1 MGKGDKIGLRKFRTS
16 FVSLLLFFILICP
29 YSQFLHAEDGDVY
42 IIPVHGII
50 DLGLASFIKRSVKEA
65 EEANAKAVILDIET
79 YGGRVDAAV
88 DIKDALSNLK
98 MLTIAYVNPRAISAG
113 ALIALSCKHI
123 IVAPGSMIGAASPVK
138 IGFAGMN
145 QQKTGEKEIS
155 FVRSAFRAAAEQNNH
170 STKLAEAMVDPDIE
184 VKKIIK
190 KGKLLTLTGSEAVK
204 IGLAKTEAKSIN
216 EILKLFSLDKLS
228 IKKTRTNWAEHVV
241 RFLTHPIVSS
251 LLLTLGFLGLLFEIK
266 TPGWGVGGTIS
277 VVFLALFFWG
287 HYIVGLANIM
297 DIVLFIIGVILLFI
311 ELFITPGFGFVGSGG
326 LLCILAGIYFALVK
340 QPLPKFSWEF
350 NLLNTALYTIS
361 GAILTSGAIFALLLK
376 YLPKNKG
383 LWSQL
388 ALSASEKQKNGF
400 NASSVEMHTLAG
412 KRGVAHTNL
421 RPTGKAMIDN
431 KLWSVMTDGDFI
443 EKDAEIIVEKVEGN
457 RILVKTWGQSD

>member
-1 MGKGDKIGLRKFRTS
+1 MRKFKIS
-16 FVSLLLFFILICP
+16 FVSLLLFLILIYP
-29 YSQFLHAEDGDVY
+29 YSKFLHAEKVIGEEVY
-42 IIPVHGII
+42 VIPVHGMI

-65 EEANAKAVILDIET
+65 EKAGAKAVILDIKT

-123 IVAPGSMIGAASPVK
+123 VVAPGSMIGAASPVK

-155 FVRSAFRAAAEQNNH
+155 FVRSAFRAAAEQNGH
-170 STKLAEAMVDPDIE
+170 SPKLAEAMVDPDIE

-190 KGKLLTLTGSEAVK
+190 KGKLLTLTGSEAIKV
-204 IGLAKTEAKSIN
+204 GLAKNEAKSIN
-216 EILKLFSLDKLS
+216 EVLKLFSLDNLN
-228 IKKTRTNWAEHVV
+228 IKKTSTNWAEHVV

-277 VVFLALFFWG
+277 VIFLALFFWG

-326 LLCILAGIYFALVK
+326 LLCILAGIYLALVR

-361 GAILTSGAIFALLLK
+361 GAILTSGAVFVLLSK

-400 NASSVEMHTLAG
+400 NASSAEMHTLTG
-412 KRGVAHTNL
+412 KRGIAHTNL
-421 RPTGKAMIDN
+421 RPVGKAMIDGN
-431 KLWSVMTDGDFI
+431 LWSVMTDGDFI
-443 EKDAEIIVEKVEGN
+443 SKGAEIVVEKVEGN
-457 RILVKTWGQSD
+457 RILVQRK

>member
-1 MGKGDKIGLRKFRTS
+1 MRKFKIS
-16 FVSLLLFFILICP
+16 FVSLLLFLILIYP
-29 YSQFLHAEDGDVY
+29 YSKFLHAEKVIGEEVY
-42 IIPVHGII
+42 VIPVHGMI

-65 EEANAKAVILDIET
+65 EKAGAKAVILDIKT

-123 IVAPGSMIGAASPVK
+123 VVAPGSMIGAASPVK

-190 KGKLLTLTGSEAVK
+190 KGKLLTLTGSEAIKV
-204 IGLAKTEAKSIN
+204 GLAKNEAKSIN
-216 EILKLFSLDKLS
+216 EVLKLFSLDNLN
-228 IKKTRTNWAEHVV
+228 IKKTSTNWAEHVV

-277 VVFLALFFWG
+277 VIFLALFFWG

-326 LLCILAGIYFALVK
+326 LLCILAGIYLALVR

-361 GAILTSGAIFALLLK
+361 GAILTSGAVFVLLSK

-400 NASSVEMHTLAG
+400 NASSAEMHTLTG
-412 KRGVAHTNL
+412 KRGIAHTNL
-421 RPTGKAMIDN
+421 RPVGKAMIDGN
-431 KLWSVMTDGDFI
+431 LWSVMTDGDFI
-443 EKDAEIIVEKVEGN
+443 SKGAEIVVEKVEGN
-457 RILVKTWGQSD
+457 RILVQRK

>member
-1 MGKGDKIGLRKFRTS
+1 MRKVKTN
-16 FVSLLLFFILICP
+16 FVLLLLFFSLICSYP
-29 YSQFLHAEDGDVY
+29 QFLHAEDGDVY

-155 FVRSAFRAAAEQNNH
+155 FVRSTFRAAAEQNNH
-170 STKLAEAMVDPDIE
+170 STKLAEAMVDQDIE

-190 KGKLLTLTGSEAVK
+190 KGKLLTLTGVEAVK
-204 IGLAKTEAKSIN
+204 IGLAKTEAKSIK
-216 EILKLFSLDKLS
+216 EILILFNLDKLN

-251 LLLTLGFLGLLFEIK
+251 LLLTLGFLGLLFEIR

-297 DIVLFIIGVILLFI
+297 DIVLFIIGIILLST
-311 ELFITPGFGFVGSGG
+311 ELFITPGFGFIGSGG
-326 LLCILAGIYFALVK
+326 LLCILAGIYLALVK
-340 QPLPKFSWEF
+340 RPVPQFSWEF

-361 GAILTSGAIFALLLK
+361 GAILTSGAIFAILLK

-400 NASSVEMHTLAG
+400 NVSSAEMHTLVG
-412 KRGVAHTNL
+412 KRGVAHTKL
-421 RPTGKAMIDN
+421 RPAGKAMIDD

-443 EKDAEIIVEKVEGN
+443 EEGAEIIVEKVEGN
-457 RILVKTWGQSD
+457 RILVKNLN

>member
-1 MGKGDKIGLRKFRTS
+1 MFLKRSFLKTS
-16 FVSLLLFFILICP
+16 FISLLLFLTLTCP
-29 YSQFLHAEDGDVY
+29 CHQFLHAEDGDVY
-42 IIPVHGII
+42 VIPVHGMI
-50 DLGLASFIKRSVKEA
+50 DLGLASFLKRSVKEA
-65 EEANAKAVILDIET
+65 GKAGAKAIILDIKT

-88 DIKDALSNLK
+88 DIKDCLSNLK
-98 MLTIAYVNPRAISAG
+98 ILTIAYVNPRAISAG

-170 STKLAEAMVDPDIE
+170 SPKLAEAMVDPDIKI
-184 VKKIIK
+184 KKITQ
-190 KGKLLTLTGSEAVK
+190 KGKLVTLTGSEAITV
-204 IGLAKTEAKSIN
+204 GLAKAETKSIK
-216 EILKLFSLDKLS
+216 EILKLFNLDKLN

-241 RFLTHPIVSS
+241 RLLTHPIVSS

-277 VVFLALFFWG
+277 VIFLALFFWG
-287 HYIVGLANIM
+287 HYIVGLANII
-297 DIVLFIIGVILLFI
+297 DIVLFIIGIILLFT

-326 LLCILAGIYFALVK
+326 LLCILAGIYLALVK

-350 NLLNTALYTIS
+350 NLLNTALYTIG
-361 GAILTSGAIFALLLK
+361 GAILTSGAVFALLLK
-376 YLPKNKG
+376 YLPKNRG
-383 LWSQL
+383 LWSQI

-400 NASSVEMHTLAG
+400 NVSSTEMHTLVG
-412 KRGVAHTNL
+412 KKGIAHTNL
-421 RPTGKAMIDN
+421 RPVGKAMIDD
-431 KLWSVMTDGDFI
+431 KLWSVMTDGNFI
-443 EKDAEIIVEKVEGN
+443 EKGTEIIVEKVDEN
-457 RILVKTWGQSD
+457 RILVQRK

>member
-1 MGKGDKIGLRKFRTS
+1 MRKVKTS
-16 FVSLLLFFILICP
+16 FILLLLFLTLICP
-29 YSQFLHAEDGDVY
+29 YRQFLHAEDGDVY

-50 DLGLASFIKRSVKEA
+50 DLGLASFVKRSVQEA
-65 EEANAKAVILDIET
+65 EKANAKAVILDIKT

-138 IGFAGMN
+138 IGFAGMS
-145 QQKTGEKEIS
+145 QEKTGEKEIS

-170 STKLAEAMVDPDIE
+170 STELAEAMVDQDIE

-204 IGLAKTEAKSIN
+204 IGLAKNEAKSIK
-216 EILKLFSLDKLS
+216 EILRLFNLDKFS

-277 VVFLALFFWG
+277 VIFLALFFWG

-297 DIVLFIIGVILLFI
+297 DIVLFIIGVVLLFT

-326 LLCILAGIYFALVK
+326 LFCILAGIYLALVK
-340 QPLPKFSWEF
+340 QPIPKFSWEF
-350 NLLNTALYTIS
+350 NLLNNALYTIS
-361 GAILTSGAIFALLLK
+361 GAILASGTVFALLLK

-400 NASSVEMHTLAG
+400 NASSTEMHTLVG

-421 RPTGKAMIDN
+421 RPAGKAMIDD

-443 EKDAEIIVEKVEGN
+443 EEGAEIVVEKVEGN
-457 RILVKTWGQSD
+457 RILVKTWRQAD

>member
-1 MGKGDKIGLRKFRTS
+1 MRKFKPS
-16 FVSLLLFFILICP
+16 FILLLLFLTLICP
-29 YSQFLHAEDGDVY
+29 YNQFLHAEDGDVY
-42 IIPVHGII
+42 VIPVHGII
-50 DLGLASFIKRSVKEA
+50 DLGLASFVKRSVQEA
-65 EEANAKAVILDIET
+65 EKAGAKAVILDIKT

-138 IGFAGMN
+138 IGFAGMS

-155 FVRSAFRAAAEQNNH
+155 FVRSAFRATAEQNNH
-170 STKLAEAMVDPDIE
+170 STKLAEAMVDQDIE
-184 VKKIIK
+184 VKKIIE
-190 KGKLLTLTGSEAVK
+190 KGKLLTLTGVEAVN
-204 IGLAKTEAKSIN
+204 IGLAKAEVKSIN
-216 EILKLFSLDKLS
+216 EILKLFNLDKLN
-228 IKKTRTNWAEHVV
+228 IKKATTNWAEHIV
-241 RFLTHPIVSS
+241 RFLTHPVVSS

-266 TPGWGVGGTIS
+266 TPGWGLGGTIS

-311 ELFITPGFGFVGSGG
+311 ELFITPGFGFLGAGG
-326 LLCILAGIYFALVK
+326 IFSILAGVYLALVK
-340 QPLPKFSWEF
+340 QPIPKFSWEF
-350 NLLNTALYTIS
+350 NLLNNALYTIS
-361 GAILTSGAIFALLLK
+361 GAILASGAVFTLLLK

-400 NASSVEMHTLAG
+400 NVSSAEMHTLVG
-412 KRGVAHTNL
+412 KRGVAHTKL
-421 RPTGKAMIDN
+421 RPVGKAMIDD

-443 EKDAEIIVEKVEGN
+443 EKSAEIIVDKIEGN
-457 RILVKTWGQSD
+457 RILVKILNF